1 MDVFNAYAFDMIYV
15 ARIKVGLFTLP
26 FPCQGGGGGGGGG
39 V

>member
-26 FPCQGGGGGGGGG
+26 FPRQPNGERGGG